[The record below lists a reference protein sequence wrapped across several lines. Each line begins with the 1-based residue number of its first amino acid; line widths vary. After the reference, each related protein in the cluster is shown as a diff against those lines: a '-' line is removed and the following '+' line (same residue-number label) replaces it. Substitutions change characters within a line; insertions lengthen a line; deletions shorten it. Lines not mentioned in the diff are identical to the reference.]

1 MQSQRIEASL
11 SSVQVRSMMEAQLGE
26 AVRIVEV
33 LGSSGAEHVLRA
45 RDRERDDEL
54 FIRVFAAEPAVAPE
68 AYRKFAQRAEA
79 AALLDHP
86 NLARVGSLQRVAG
99 LAYYIIPGAGA
110 STLESLLAKEQ
121 LLPFDRSIA
130 ILRDVASALDYA
142 HDRGVVHARLEP
154 SAIGIRE
161 NGTAVVT
168 SIGAGSDISISHSGR
183 LSAYTAPEQWEQN
196 APTDGR
202 VDIYALG
209 VIAFEVIAG
218 RRRSISLSA
227 QGIAIVDALP
237 ITQDVPLRPG
247 VGLHVNQALLRA
259 VAKRAPAR
267 FARAGDLISMLE
279 GRSHTPVQGLPTQ
292 RPLLDVEHA
301 SHFAFVPI
309 LFVAALGIALGV
321 TAAPMARQALRPTGD
336 FSAITDGV
344 NLRFGGSPASAYA
357 PPPSSGSPNTSSA
370 NSSSGSGSS
379 GSQSIFPGAAT
390 AAGGGTS
397 GPSTPRPS
405 SSPTSSATPE
415 RSSNFGT
422 TSSTSS
428 TPTGAPPSANQTRAS
443 APSPTNDSS
452 GFVRIEVNGAS
463 GLVLIDGVPRG
474 RSPFAG
480 KLGAGAHSVSVVS
493 TSALQA
499 PNRRIV
505 VRPGDTTF
513 ASFSV
518 APASPR

>member
-1 MQSQRIEASL
+1 MQSQRTEASL
-11 SSVQVRSMMEAQLGE
+11 SSVQVRSRLEAQLGD

-33 LGSSGAEHVLRA
+33 LGSSGVEHVLRA
-45 RDRERDDEL
+45 HDRERDDEL
-54 FIRVFAAEPAVAPE
+54 FIRVFAADPAAAPE
-68 AYRKFAQRAEA
+68 AYRKFAQRAES

-86 NLARVGSLQRVAG
+86 SLARVGSLQHVEG

-110 STLESLLAKEQ
+110 STLESLLANQQ
-121 LLPFDRSIA
+121 LLPFDRSMA

-161 NGTAVVT
+161 NGAAVVT
-168 SIGAGSDISISHSGR
+168 GIGAGSDLPISHSGR
-183 LSAYTAPEQWEQN
+183 LSAYMAPEQWEQHV
-196 APTDGR
+196 PTDGR

-209 VIAFEVIAG
+209 VIAFEMIAE

-259 VAKRAPAR
+259 VSKRAPAR
-267 FARAGDLISMLE
+267 FARAGELVSMLE

-292 RPLLDVEHA
+292 RPMLDVEHA

-344 NLRFGGSPASAYA
+344 NLRLGGSPASAYA
-357 PPPSSGSPNTSSA
+357 SPPRSGSPNTSSA
-370 NSSSGSGSS
+370 NSSSGSSSS

-397 GPSTPRPS
+397 GPSTSAPS
-405 SSPTSSATPE
+405 SSAASSAAPA
-415 RSSNFGT
+415 RSSNSGAT
-422 TSSTSS
+422 SASGTSS
-428 TPTGAPPSANQTRAS
+428 GAPTSASQAG
-443 APSPTNDSS
+443 APASPTSNDST
-452 GFVRIEVNGAS
+452 GFVRVEVDGAS
-463 GLVLIDGVPRG
+463 GLVLVDGVPRG
-474 RSPFAG
+474 RSPFVG
-480 KLGAGAHSVSVVS
+480 RLDAGAHSVSVVS
-493 TSALQA
+493 TTGVRA

-505 VRPGDTTF
+505 VRPGDTTI

-518 APASPR
+518 APTTPR